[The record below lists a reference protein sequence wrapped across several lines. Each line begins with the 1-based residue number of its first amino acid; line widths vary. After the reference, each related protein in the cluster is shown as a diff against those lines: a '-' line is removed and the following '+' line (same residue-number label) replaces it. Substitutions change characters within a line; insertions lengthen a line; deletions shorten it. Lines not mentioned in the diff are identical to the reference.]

1 MFEEYYIVVS
11 GLRSNSLTVERN
23 NKVIENIVGEN

>member
-1 MFEEYYIVVS
+1 MFEEYYIVLS
-11 GLRSNSLTVERN
+11 GLRSNSWTVERN